1 MKIKIIVLFVCFLA
15 FASLS
20 FAQSKTDYIG
30 SWSNGRAFQ
39 MSVDKTTITFD
50 SKGGK
55 TQTYNY
61 RDITPKG
68 SNVYHLK
75 ITSPTKNTYF
85 SKFLSLKMAA
95 EGTEMNELTITNYD
109 SLADLKAAKKP
120 QGNDSWF
127 RDGAAFEDED
137 SHAIG
142 TLQVGKTESVIL
154 YFGEESGDYAG
165 YCFTNNSAA
174 GKKILAVCKNG
185 EQCEVSG
192 KFDYESACKVPGLE
206 ADLSASGK
214 ILSVTSVKSLAVR
227 TNTKASNT
235 KVGAVSPEQV
245 VKNLYD
251 AQKNEA
257 TNPFFQKKS
266 RALVDQYFMRELA
279 DSIWKDATTA
289 GDGVGAL
296 DFDPL
301 FYAQDTEIT
310 NFVIGKAD
318 ENNVVKVRFKNMGKD
333 EEITFSL
340 TTENTTSKVWKI
352 DSIMY
357 SDAEDLGSILEYGML
372 TEAEMKESDS
382 ANKLDGDYLVGAV
395 KCTITTNKSGYW
407 ARVKC
412 ADQENFQVVDTETL
426 TFGTFNPNEKGRKGQ
441 FISPEYGIITKF
453 VDASGKE
460 IKVTRIKN

>member
-15 FASLS
+15 FASIS
-20 FAQSKTDYIG
+20 FAQSKTDYLG

-68 SNVYHLK
+68 SKTYHLE

-85 SKFLSLKMAA
+85 SKFLSLKIAA
-95 EGTEMNELTITNYD
+95 EGAEMNDLTITNYN

-127 RDGAAFEDED
+127 RDGAASEDED

-174 GKKILAVCKNG
+174 GKKILAACKNG
-185 EQCEVSG
+185 EECEVVG
-192 KFDYESACKVPGLE
+192 EIDGASACKVPGLE

-214 ILSVTSVKSLAVR
+214 IISVTSVKSLAVK
-227 TNTKASNT
+227 TKVSKT

-245 VKNLYD
+245 VKDLYA
-251 AQKNEA
+251 AQKA
-257 TNPFFQKKS
+257 DKGPFFQKKS
-266 RALVDQYFMRELA
+266 RALVDKYFMRELA
-279 DSIWKDATTA
+279 DAIWKDATTA
-289 GDGVGAL
+289 SDGVGAL

-301 FYAQDTEIT
+301 YYAQDTQIT
-310 NFVIGKAD
+310 NFVIEKAD
-318 ENNVVKVRFKNMGKD
+318 ENNNVKVRFKNMGKD
-333 EEITFSL
+333 EEITYFL
-340 TTENTTSKVWKI
+340 TTENTASKVWKI

-357 SDAEDLGSILEYGML
+357 SDAEDLGSILEYGMM

-382 ANKLDGDYLVGAV
+382 ANKLDGDYMVGSV
-395 KCTITTNKSGYW
+395 KCNITTNKSGFW

-412 ADQENFQVVDTETL
+412 DDQENFQVVDTETL
-426 TFGTFNPNEKGRKGQ
+426 TFGTFNPKEKGRKGQ